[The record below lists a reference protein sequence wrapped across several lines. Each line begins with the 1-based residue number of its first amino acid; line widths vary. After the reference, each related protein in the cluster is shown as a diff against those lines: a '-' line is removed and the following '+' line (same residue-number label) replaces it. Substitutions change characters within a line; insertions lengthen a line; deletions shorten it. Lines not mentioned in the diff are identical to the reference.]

1 MPHILLDAV
10 QGGGYVSIVKAVPP
24 ILVLLVW
31 ARMITWADKDAVAAH
46 LPRTALNLANVTG
59 MAVAFAL
66 FFHLPGFLLA
76 FSALLLIMLV
86 EAGVYLALRHKRVG
100 LGDLKGQ
107 YQAWVRGIKQSRAT
121 KAPPDK
127 VAITTKA
134 GQPAVGPAADDPGRP
149 AYDAV
154 QFALADPLTKNA
166 DQLDLAPSG
175 AGVAVKYV
183 VDGFTYSGPA
193 LEGEAGPGAVAL
205 IKGYAGMDPQERRK
219 PQVGSFK
226 VAMAGIK
233 KELKAQS
240 AGTREGEFLRLLVN
254 AGKRHSFQ
262 LADLGMPSRQAEA
275 IKETIGVKKGLAL
288 VAAPRAAGLT
298 SMLYAILRAHDA
310 FLTHIHTVERDP
322 DQDLE
327 GITQNKLAAAATAED
342 ERKQVDWVIS
352 QEPDVLLLNK
362 IESPGTAADMIQ
374 FAAKG
379 HKGYVALRAGGVGD
393 AIEQWRKLVG
403 DDRRALSE
411 LTLVIAGRVLR
422 KLCMACKVPYA
433 PEPAKLRQLGM
444 NPEKVD
450 TLYQAREEPLRDPKG
465 NPIRCEF
472 CHDLRFKDRTGVYEV
487 LVVDD
492 EVREALA
499 RDLAAG
505 GKVGSQFK
513 AVFRKKRGRYLQ
525 EEALALV
532 ESGDTSVPEVLRVL
546 RGDEAKPAG
555 QRAAAAGRK

>member
-1 MPHILLDAV
+1 M
-10 QGGGYVSIVKAVPP
+10 
-24 ILVLLVW
+24 
-31 ARMITWADKDAVAAH
+31 
-46 LPRTALNLANVTG
+46 LA
-59 MAVAFAL
+59 
-66 FFHLPGFLLA
+66 
-76 FSALLLIMLV
+76 
-86 EAGVYLALRHKRVG
+86 EAGVYLSLRHRRVG

-107 YQAWVRGIKQSRAT
+107 YEAWVRGIQQSRKPKAT
-121 KAPPDK
+121 PDK

-134 GQPAVGPAADDPGRP
+134 GQPAVGPAPDDPGRP

-166 DQLDLAPSG
+166 DQLDLAPIRNRRG
-175 AGVAVKYV
+175 GEYV
-183 VDGFTYSGPA
+183 VDGFSYAGPV
-193 LEGEAGPGAVAL
+193 LEGDAGPGAVAL
-205 IKGYAGMDPQERRK
+205 IKGFAGMDPEERRK

-226 VAMAGIK
+226 VAMAASRRSLRRSRRARARGSSFACWSTPASGTLSTGRPRDAAAAGAGDQGLDRR
-233 KELKAQS
+233 EAGPGAGGGPKA
-240 AGTREGEFLRLLVN
+240 G
-254 AGKRHSFQ
+254 
-262 LADLGMPSRQAEA
+262 
-275 IKETIGVKKGLAL
+275 
-288 VAAPRAAGLT
+288 GLT
-298 SMLYAILRAHDA
+298 SLLYAILRAHDA

-352 QEPDVLLLNK
+352 QEPDVVLLNK
-362 IESPGTAADMIQ
+362 IESPGTAADLIG

-379 HKGYVALRAGGVGD
+379 HKGYVALRAGGVAD

-403 DDRRALSE
+403 DDRAALSE

-465 NPIRCEF
+465 NPIPCTF

-487 LVVDD
+487 LVVDE

-499 RDLAAG
+499 RDFAAG

-532 ESGDTSVPEVLRVL
+532 EAGDTSVQEVLRAL
-546 RGDEAKPAG
+546 RSDDPKPAS
-555 QRAAAAGRK
+555 QRAATARRS